1 MSRLTLPLLKVK
13 KKKLDE
19 VIDSN
24 KLPEISSVSTPD
36 VVLKVPTKKEKDSF
50 YKELS
55 QAGTKPA
62 ILSLIPGYSS
72 SYVPK
77 TFLPEFPLP
86 LTALYD
92 PNCLK
97 LSFDELLKKCD
108 SIEIVL
114 TSDMVELVEKETREQ
129 VKSKLWYKYRSG
141 RITAFKMKSACRT
154 DPAQP
159 SQSLIKQ
166 ICYPQSLTF
175 RSKPTDWGCK
185 HEASTVSRYETQMKA
200 LHADFKV
207 ANSGLIL
214 NGQWPFFGATP
225 DSKI

>member
-1 MSRLTLPLLKVK
+1 MDYLPIEQIDFTSAKGK
-13 KKKLDE
+13 KRKLDE

-62 ILSLIPGYSS
+62 IISLIPGYSS
-72 SYVPK
+72 TYVPK

-86 LTALYD
+86 LITLYD

-97 LSFDELLKKCD
+97 MSFDELLKQCD

-129 VKSKLWYKYRSG
+129 FKSKLWYKYRSG
-141 RITAFKMKSACRT
+141 
-154 DPAQP
+154 
-159 SQSLIKQ
+159 
-166 ICYPQSLTF
+166 
-175 RSKPTDWGCK
+175 
-185 HEASTVSRYETQMKA
+185 
-200 LHADFKV
+200 
-207 ANSGLIL
+207 
-214 NGQWPFFGATP
+214 
-225 DSKI
+225 